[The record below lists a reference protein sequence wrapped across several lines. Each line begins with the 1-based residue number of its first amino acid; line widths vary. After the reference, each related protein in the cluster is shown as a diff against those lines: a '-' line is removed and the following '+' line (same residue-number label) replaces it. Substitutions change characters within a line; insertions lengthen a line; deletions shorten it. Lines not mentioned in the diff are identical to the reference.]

1 MKEFEFD
8 QWCEMCN
15 LFFYCIGI
23 SHSLYVSLFFCYLYI
38 MRITIDESQCGI
50 TGVSRL
56 LFFCDRHC
64 YLKLYSCLHF
74 AFTTMSEA
82 QRCLIG
88 IWLAVVDEECFLS
101 FSLRSIVKL
110 VKSTTLTFTVRKN
123 NRRHTIP

>member
-56 LFFCDRHC
+56 LFFLRST
-64 YLKLYSCLHF
+64 LLF
-74 AFTTMSEA
+74 EA
-82 QRCLIG
+82 
-88 IWLAVVDEECFLS
+88 VFLS
-101 FSLRSIVKL
+101 AFCVYDDERGSAVFDRNMVGCCG
-110 VKSTTLTFTVRKN
+110 
-123 NRRHTIP
+123 